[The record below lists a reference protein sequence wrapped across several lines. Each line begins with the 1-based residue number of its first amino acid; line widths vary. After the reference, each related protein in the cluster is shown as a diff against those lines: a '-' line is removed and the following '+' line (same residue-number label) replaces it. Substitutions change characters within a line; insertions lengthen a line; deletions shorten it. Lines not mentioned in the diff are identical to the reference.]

1 LISLKKSLLFYK
13 KVSVSGVFLV
23 LIKKQNTFTLVSK
36 DLVVQEFIH
45 KVYGINNLYIDN
57 NYL

>member
-1 LISLKKSLLFYK
+1 MISLKKSLLFYK

>member
-1 LISLKKSLLFYK
+1 MFYK
-13 KVSVSGVFLV
+13 KVIVSGVVFLV
-23 LIKKQNTFTLVSK
+23 LYVDNISLIKKQNTFTLVSK

-45 KVYGINNLYIDN
+45 EVYGINNLCIGN